1 MPLQPLL
8 ELRRGPQI
16 EQLAH
21 GGDVMEGIGL
31 VIQHDIVAHRQGDD
45 EIDPGDGQQEHQV
58 LVGILVGVGV
68 VRVAAVAAHGQAVQL
83 AHEMVFKPGPDDL
96 LMVV

>member
-1 MPLQPLL
+1 
-8 ELRRGPQI
+8 
-16 EQLAH
+16 
-21 GGDVMEGIGL
+21 MEGIGL

-45 EIDPGDGQQEHQV
+45 EVHARGRQQDHEV
-58 LVGILVGVGV
+58 LVGILIGVGM
-68 VRVAAVAAHGQAVQL
+68 VRIAAVTAHRQAVQL